1 MKHALLFFTF
11 ALLANLPAQAQ
22 YFSKV
27 IDIEELSNTGWQ
39 LFLEGETL
47 VLLSA
52 TICERNPNRSCAVLV
67 RTDLQGEV
75 LHYNKIEHYRA
86 PTQNSLIK
94 GDSTDFYL
102 ALQPS
107 PLGQS
112 NATIVR
118 LDSSLSVQESW
129 DIGEDD
135 EMARIFS
142 IQPYLDGFVAAIYI
156 QDGWPDDA
164 IWIKFLDGD
173 MATKRDIYYWRLDS
187 GYGLVAAHDL
197 RVTTEGDLVGS
208 TNSGS
213 LLQMEAYITKFD
225 SLGQVKWQAVY
236 PQPPN
241 TTLPNPLVRIALL
254 QDGNVAANWI
264 TYHVSPDIWIGRSPV
279 TIFGLSGVDGSELW
293 SFPFLYHATSDPILQ
308 TLRTADNGDI
318 IGMGAIER
326 PTGWEAGGVPQ
337 YGYVGWAFRL
347 SPQGQLKWQ
356 RFIYDDRS
364 PFTWQFLYDFRELPN
379 GDIVFIGDYDGTL
392 PGQGPPEVNPS
403 IWLVRTDSTGCLV
416 PDCSDLQIVTA
427 DGVITAAEPPPA
439 LPDAPHWSVFPNPT
453 TDFWTVTWQ
462 GGPRAELQLLD
473 LQGRLLRQQPITQGQ
488 NRVDAQGLPPGMY
501 LLRLSSEEGVNSR
514 KVVKAG
520 AK

>member
-27 IDIEELSNTGWQ
+27 IDIEGLSNTGWQ

-52 TICERNPNRSCAVLV
+52 TICERDPDRACAVLV

-75 LHYNKIEHYRA
+75 LHYNKIEHYKP
-86 PTQNSLIK
+86 PTYNSLIK

-112 NATIVR
+112 NATIAR
-118 LDSSLSVQESW
+118 LDSALSVQESW

-156 QDGWPDDA
+156 QDGWHDD
-164 IWIKFLDGD
+164 IMWIKFLDKN
-173 MATKRDIYYWRLDS
+173 MQTVRDVYYHRLD
-187 GYGLVAAHDL
+187 GYGMVGNHDL
-197 RVTTEGDLVGS
+197 RVNAEGDLIGS
-208 TNSGS
+208 AWSATLIQKDG
-213 LLQMEAYITKFD
+213 YVTKFD
-225 SLGQVKWQAVY
+225 SLGQVKWHVVFPDPVGGTIA
-236 PQPPN
+236 
-241 TTLPNPLVRIALL
+241 NPIVRIALMD
-254 QDGNVAANWI
+254 DGNVAANWVERYI
-264 TYHVSPDIWIGRSPV
+264 DPDPYVDRYPI
-279 TIFGLSGVDGSELW
+279 TIFGLSGTDGGPIWSCPMVHHAQ
-293 SFPFLYHATSDPILQ
+293 SFPDVQ
-308 TLRTADNGDI
+308 NLRTADNGDI
-318 IGMGAIER
+318 IGMGTISR
-326 PTGWEAGGVPQ
+326 PPGWEETDLSHFMPTA
-337 YGYVGWAFRL
+337 WIFRI
-347 SPQGQLKWQ
+347 SPQGELKWQ
-356 RFIYDDRS
+356 RYIHDDRS
-364 PFTWQFLYDFRELPN
+364 PFFWKSFHDFRELPN
-379 GDIVFIGDYDGTL
+379 GDIVIIGTYLDTL
-392 PGQGPPEVNPS
+392 PAQSPPEVNPS

-488 NRVDAQGLPPGMY
+488 NRVDAQRLPPGMY
-501 LLRLSSEEGVNSR
+501 LLRLSSEEGVSSR
-514 KVVKAG
+514 KVVKAS
-520 AK
+520 AP